1 MNSPKNIDP
10 ESLLSVL
17 FHSPNA
23 TAVYQGEDI
32 KILTA
37 NLAMLNFWG
46 KDRSI
51 VGKNLRDAVP
61 ELKGQP
67 FVDILKGVWY
77 SGETY
82 IAKNCSAF
90 LQKDGVLQEFFFDFE
105 YKAILDEAGCTAYIL
120 HTASEVSERMEALR
134 LAGEKSLAEKNLNEK
149 LFAINEE
156 FKVINADLLSKNEE
170 LITSEDNLHK
180 LFSLLHE
187 QQQLFRIMIEQS
199 PVAMAT
205 LKGPDFVV
213 DVVNQH
219 VLDIWGKDRSVL
231 GMRLADAL
239 PELKD
244 QQFLDIL
251 KNVYE
256 TDQPFYGKELKALL
270 TVDGETLE
278 RYLNFVYQPTNGLSK
293 EEKLILIVAT
303 DVTEQVNSRK
313 AINEINTRLEIAMD
327 ASRLGST
334 EVQLATGKMEST
346 DRFKMNYGFMPEE
359 EFCYADLFEAM
370 YPEHRDRVKALVQQA
385 IRTNG
390 IYSTEYPV
398 KWRDGSTHWIQAHGR
413 PRYNDLGVADRMVGM
428 TLDITDRK
436 LFEQQKDDFLSIVS
450 HELRTPITVLKASLQ
465 YLELLK
471 DKPYS
476 NLHSKMINQ
485 SLRSVEKMNELV
497 AELLQIR
504 RLTEGQLEIK
514 KDWFNMFDLLQ
525 HTCDHIC
532 FEKEYQLVVSGNQ
545 TASVYADEHRID
557 QVVINFVN
565 NAMKYAPMSKEI
577 HLNVEVLEN
586 QSVKVSV
593 RDFGIGIEQE
603 ALPKLFDRYYRVSHS
618 GKEYSGLGLGL
629 YICSEIIRKHEGQIG
644 AQSVVNEGST
654 FWFILPNGKLSD

>member
-10 ESLLSVL
+10 ESLLSIL

-51 VGKNLRDAVP
+51 VGKNLQDAVP

-67 FVDILKGVWY
+67 FVDIIKGVWY

-90 LQKDGVLQEFFFDFE
+90 LQKDGVIQEFFFDFE
-105 YKAILDEAGCTAYIL
+105 YKAILDEDGCIAYIL

-134 LAGEKSLAEKNLNEK
+134 LAGEKSLVENNLNEK
-149 LFAINEE
+149 LLAINEE

-180 LFSLLHE
+180 LISLLHE

-239 PELKD
+239 PELRD

-256 TDQPFYGKELKALL
+256 TDEPFYGKELKALL

-485 SLRSVEKMNELV
+485 SLRSVEKMNDLV

-545 TASVYADEHRID
+545 TATVYADEHRID

-565 NAMKYAPMSKEI
+565 NAIKYAPLSKEI

-593 RDFGIGIEQE
+593 RDFGIGIEEE

-629 YICSEIIRKHEGQIG
+629 YICSEIIRKHDGLIG
-644 AQSVVNEGST
+644 AESVLNEGST

>member
-1 MNSPKNIDP
+1 MNSPKNIDS
-10 ESLLSVL
+10 ESLLSIL

-32 KILTA
+32 KIMTA

-46 KDRSI
+46 KDRSV
-51 VGKNLRDAVP
+51 VGKNLQDAVP

-105 YKAILDEAGCTAYIL
+105 YKAILDENGKTAYIL
-120 HTASEVSERMEALR
+120 HTASEVSERMHALK

-149 LFAINEE
+149 LLAINEE
-156 FKVINADLLSKNEE
+156 FKVVNADLLSKNEE

-205 LKGPDFVV
+205 LKGPDFIV

-219 VLDIWGKDRSVL
+219 ILDIWGKDRSVL
-231 GMRLADAL
+231 GRRLAEAL

-256 TDQPFYGKELKALL
+256 TDEPFYGKELKALL

-303 DVTEQVNSRK
+303 DVTEQVNSRR

-334 EVQLATGKMEST
+334 EVQLATGKMQST

-359 EFCYADLFEAM
+359 DFCYSDLFEAM
-370 YPEHRDRVKALVQQA
+370 YPEYRDRVKELVQEA

-476 NLHSKMINQ
+476 NIHSKMINQ
-485 SLRSVEKMNELV
+485 SLRSVEKMNDLV

-514 KDWFNMFDLLQ
+514 KDWFNMFDLLLR
-525 HTCDHIC
+525 TCDHVC
-532 FEKEYQLVVSGNQ
+532 FENEYQLVVSGNQ
-545 TASVYADEHRID
+545 TARVYADEHRID

-565 NAMKYAPMSKEI
+565 NAIKYAPMSKEV

-629 YICSEIIRKHEGQIG
+629 YICSEIIRKHDGKIG
-644 AQSVVNEGST
+644 AESVLNEGST
-654 FWFILPNGKLSD
+654 FWFILPDRKSSE